1 MSHLFGDWRLRG
13 RMDTSPWRARNQTAT
28 KRRQPRNVAI
38 GGRFVFSE
46 AADPKTLQDE
56 PHAIYRDLDVVM
68 TRAFDRARS
77 RKATANH
84 EAPPRRV
91 KLVATLCAE
100 ALLGAV
106 LLSHSGCTNVDPGP
120 NFVVNDQTFD
130 ADYFFCH
137 VEPEVLFAKKCGPG
151 DPSLGDPSNGCH
163 FNSSAV
169 SGMALIDHT
178 PVDCGGG
185 DHPVDSTQVGSGSP
199 AQGNLQAASLEM
211 STDYLTAPIYVRP
224 TGTNHPRVVY
234 QPSDPVVQIIQTWSL
249 K

>member
-1 MSHLFGDWRLRG
+1 LELR
-13 RMDTSPWRARNQTAT
+13 
-28 KRRQPRNVAI
+28 
-38 GGRFVFSE
+38 
-46 AADPKTLQDE
+46 DPKTLQDE
-56 PHAIYRDLDVVM
+56 PHAIYRCLDVVM

-77 RKATANH
+77 RKRSSNL
-84 EAPPRRV
+84 EASPRRV
-91 KLVATLCAE
+91 KLFATLCAE

-106 LLSHSGCTNVDPGP
+106 LLSHSGCTTVDPGP

-151 DPSLGDPSNGCH
+151 DPSAGDPSNGCH

-169 SGMALIDHT
+169 SGMALLDHA

-211 STDYLTAPIYVRP
+211 STVYTTAPIYVRP

-234 QPSDPVVQIIQTWSL
+234 QPDDPVVDIIKTWAS